1 MKFENWAC
9 YNFLR
14 AIQGS
19 RNPFNSWERGDSYD
33 KNGNDMADQI
43 CPDNIVIGA
52 NDLKLCQNLLK
63 SAVKDHRDS
72 HSKFLREILV
82 SVDITAPL
90 HWFKEFDTYKVGT
103 TANST
108 STMWKLASTPIT
120 RECFEFGDY
129 DPEFRKDVEDA
140 WNYQIGF
147 LEFLRKK
154 YNETKDIRYW
164 KELIRLLPESWL
176 QTRTWTANYQVLRNM
191 YFDRRNHKLTEWS
204 KDFVSWLETLPYAKE
219 LIMYE
224 GD

>member
-1 MKFENWAC
+1 MKFENWAA

-14 AIQGS
+14 AIQGA

-43 CPDNIVIGA
+43 CPDNIVIGQ

-82 SVDITAPL
+82 CVDVTAPL
-90 HWFKEFDTYKVGT
+90 YFFKEWDTYKVGT

-108 STMWKLASTPIT
+108 STMWKLASTPIN
-120 RECFEFGDY
+120 RDCFEFGDY
-129 DPEFRKDVEDA
+129 KPDQLDA
-140 WNYQIGF
+140 LDSYWNNLISM
-147 LEFLRKK
+147 LELLRQRF
-154 YNETKDIRYW
+154 NETKDMGYW
-164 KELIRLLPESWL
+164 KELIRMLPESWL

-191 YFDRRNHKLTEWS
+191 YFDRRKHKLTEWS
-204 KDFVSWLETLPYAKE
+204 KEFINWVKSLPYAAE

-224 GD
+224 G